1 MPSVPILLR
10 TPHLHKL
17 PSEEGLLLFCWEGLL
32 SRSSPDARGTKG
44 SPARA
49 VSARLGAFDAILQVL
64 SRQAQ
69 CSYASSQPVAE
80 HCSSSSRVHLRSDV
94 ALVFFSFFFLLLLQ
108 ASSPA
113 SAEGTVYIALP
124 PSCVSPRCVLA
135 KGGWFCFCLWTDGTL
150 RGLETV
156 LKVLVKHLQRNAPWC
171 VGW

>member
-1 MPSVPILLR
+1 M
-10 TPHLHKL
+10 
-17 PSEEGLLLFCWEGLL
+17 

-94 ALVFFSFFFLLLLQ
+94 ALVFFFLLFFIVV
-108 ASSPA
+108 A
-113 SAEGTVYIALP
+113 GILP
-124 PSCVSPRCVLA
+124 
-135 KGGWFCFCLWTDGTL
+135 G
-150 RGLETV
+150 
-156 LKVLVKHLQRNAPWC
+156 
-171 VGW
+171 